1 LESDFWVSGETG
13 LQVAGVGLQWCTTT
27 WTTEWK
33 CLLKKSKT
41 NIKKYEALN
50 YNPVGKIAKKTV

>member
-1 LESDFWVSGETG
+1 MVHHHLDDRMEMF
-13 LQVAGVGLQWCTTT
+13 A
-27 WTTEWK
+27 
-33 CLLKKSKT
+33 KKSKT